1 MLVDGFLNFGM
12 LIFMAAALV
21 VALRRADRADRE
33 NPNRTRG
40 VTISWSA
47 VEERW
52 AAIRHRSAD
61 AAGWLIHPHARHRH

>member
-33 NPNRTRG
+33 DPD
-40 VTISWSA
+40 
-47 VEERW
+47 
-52 AAIRHRSAD
+52 RHPFAD
-61 AAGWLIHPHARHRH
+61 AVNWLVHPRAHHRH